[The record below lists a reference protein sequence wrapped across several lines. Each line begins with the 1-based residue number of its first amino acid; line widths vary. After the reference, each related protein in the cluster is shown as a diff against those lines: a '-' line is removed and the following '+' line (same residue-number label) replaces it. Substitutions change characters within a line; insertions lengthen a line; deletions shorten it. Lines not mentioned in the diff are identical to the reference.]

1 MSEVGLLGRVTA
13 KVAGALPGLTSG
25 WMPPGEPPAI
35 GVPAGTPP
43 RTWDFPVGVNLR
55 RPPRMGERFSALQ
68 LRALAENCTLVQLAI
83 QTRIAQVAR
92 LKWHIQPRDPDV
104 ELDAKGAAIDAF
116 LRKPDGRRRW
126 GKWVK
131 PLLFDVLVLD
141 DGYVRVARTRGGD
154 PLALQVFDAA
164 TIVPKVDESGDV
176 PLDLDAIAYQQI
188 IKGAV
193 LADFTRRDL
202 IHAQFNPRTYKL
214 YGFSPVEQI
223 ATIVNLCI
231 RREYS
236 QLEYFTEGTVPEAI
250 VTMPKDWSG
259 EAIREFQTWWDG
271 LFLQNQ
277 AQQRKMRFVP
287 GGDGM
292 NIHWAK
298 DALLKDETDEWLA
311 RVVCYA
317 FSLPPTWAVRAMNR
331 ATSEQMQDA
340 ALEEGQLPFMADL
353 ADVFNDLLEYGF
365 GRPDL
370 EHVWEEPRKS
380 DPLKQAEVLSRL
392 TGAAIITVDE
402 ARGEIGRKPIGVD
415 VPMVLTPAGPMPL
428 TALVGDGATDDGADD
443 GTPLRLPDGTTGTAP
458 VADPSSAALAGPQ
471 IAALLDI
478 VAQVRDEKL
487 SPEAAVAVIRVA
499 FPTIDEAEARR
510 IVDGAQA
517 TPPQPTPVP
526 PPPGLPSPE
535 TPPGGDGSDDGE
547 TDDETD
553 GETDDT
559 DAEGDDPEDGTD
571 ATKVAGAG
579 EGGAERGDPQ
589 LRKRRPAP
597 ASPPSPSAMLPPS
610 VRRSAGSRAP
620 WGAY

>member
-1 MSEVGLLGRVTA
+1 MPEVGLLGRVTA

-43 RTWDFPVGVNLR
+43 RTWDFPVSVNLR

-92 LKWHIQPRDPDV
+92 LKWQIQPRDRDV

-126 GKWVK
+126 GRWVK

-154 PLALQVFDAA
+154 PLALQIFDAA

-370 EHVWEEPRKS
+370 AHVWEEPKKS
-380 DPLKQAEVLSRL
+380 DPLKEAQVHEIYLRSGAE
-392 TGAAIITVDE
+392 TIDE
-402 ARGEIGRKPIGVD
+402 VREVIGRKPIGLD
-415 VPMVLTPAGPMPL
+415 RPIAITPMGPVPL
-428 TALVGDGATDDGADD
+428 TLGDGGAEDDATDGGA
-443 GTPLRLPDGTTGTAP
+443 LLPDGVSTTVPAGGD
-458 VADPSSAALAGPQ
+458 VQSQALNGAQ
-471 IAALLDI
+471 IASLLEI
-478 VAQVRDEKL
+478 VAAVGAGTLTPD
-487 SPEAAVAVIRVA
+487 AGVAVIQVS

-517 TPPQPTPVP
+517 SKPAPTPPV
-526 PPPGLPSPE
+526 PPGLPSPE

-553 GETDDT
+553 DT
-559 DAEGDDPEDGTD
+559 DAEGDDAEDGTD

-579 EGGAERGDPQ
+579 EGRAERGDPQ

-597 ASPPSPSAMLPPS
+597 SSALSPSVTPRPS
-610 VRRSAGSRAP
+610 GSRSGGSPAP